1 MSTLENNK
9 LNQEVVTFEK
19 RKLSYFEYIHA
30 CVGRAKDSLERPR
43 ENTLVLE
50 GDGMIDPVA
59 FAAAVDKAVAVN
71 PAATLKL
78 VGKRRAASWVQEG
91 SKPGIRVIKNS
102 EWLGTSKQGSEFI
115 YATALSLEAGI
126 TCEFI
131 LVEGVKNFI
140 IFRNHHATMDGIGTM
155 HFLADVFNA
164 LNGKPLVGTNTTI
177 KDTDLMQ
184 SVKSTQHKVD
194 ISKKLAR
201 PTGPAQGTEK
211 GDRWC
216 RFSLEGPQLF
226 LLPRLAM
233 AFAEFAKNYSNDHI
247 LISVPVNMRR
257 HRAGMNSTMNYTC
270 VSYVYIEEGDDSSK
284 FQKKLHKQLKN
295 NSETHYMRFFEYAR
309 YMPFSWL
316 DRFMNRTEK
325 NYLNARM
332 FESAMISDMG
342 LFDPEKFSGAG
353 FSAKGVFGVPI
364 ATYTYCLI
372 CTMGKNI
379 NITLGMPAIYANNGR
394 IEKLV
399 EYINQRLTK

>member
-1 MSTLENNK
+1 VSASDGISKNPK
-9 LNQEVVTFEK
+9 PVTFEK
-19 RKLSYFEYIHA
+19 RKLSYLEYFHA
-30 CVGRAKDSLERPR
+30 SVGSAKSSLERPR
-43 ENTLVLE
+43 ENTLILE
-50 GDGMIDPVA
+50 GEGMIDPIA
-59 FAAAVDKAVAVN
+59 FADAVDKAVAVN

-78 VGKRRAASWVQEG
+78 VGKRGGASWVQEG
-91 SKPGIRVIKNS
+91 SKPSIRVIKNS
-102 EWLGTSKQGSEFI
+102 EWHGTSKQGSEFI
-115 YATALSLEAGI
+115 YATTLSLEAGI

-131 LVEGVKNFI
+131 LVEGIRNFI
-140 IFRNHHATMDGIGTM
+140 IFRNHHAIMDGMGTM

-164 LNGKPLVGTNTTI
+164 LNGKPLVGTNATF

-184 SVKSTQHKVD
+184 TVKAIQHKVD
-194 ISKKLAR
+194 VSQKLAR
-201 PTGPAQGTEK
+201 PTGPAQGAET
-211 GDRWC
+211 GDTWC
-216 RFSLEGPQLF
+216 RFTLEGPQLF

-233 AFAEFAKNYSNDHI
+233 AFAEFTRNFSNDRI

-270 VSYVYIEEGDDSSK
+270 VSYVFVEDGDDSSK

-295 NSETHYMRFFEYAR
+295 NSEAYYMRFFEYAR
-309 YMPFSWL
+309 YLPFAWL
-316 DRFMNRTEK
+316 DKFMNRTKK

-342 LFDPEKFSGAG
+342 LFAPEKFSGAG

-364 ATYTYCLI
+364 PSSTYSLI

-379 NITLGMPAIYANNGR
+379 NITLGMPAIYANHGR